1 MKFFILT
8 LLIFLCV
15 GFRAS
20 AAEPAI
26 VEIDK
31 IIITAD
37 ATSIDKNST
46 HSQNITLKATKP
58 TSQSVADVLVKQ
70 PGVHIRRYGGIE
82 SDASVSIRGSS
93 HDQVLVVLDDI
104 PLETASGDGVGL
116 GQIPVTALTKIEIYK
131 TFTPSDF
138 GGAAVGGVINLK
150 SKKIEKGFHH
160 RHGFGF
166 GSFTTLNALSEISH
180 GGDTHDFL
188 FGMDYRRAGG
198 NFSFL
203 DDNGTPVNT
212 ADDTTTTRQNNEQQ
226 IIHPYFKWLHRL
238 DDRTDL
244 SFTTHVFRTDAGVPG
259 LGSFQSTTTDLS
271 TTEILTG
278 LKLTR
283 RDYFN
288 GTTTFTNNT
297 TFRFIK
303 SQFSDPNAEIGLGT
317 AQDND
322 NTTTVFTDRFT
333 AKTEFSKRFSMKNGL
348 EYLHEYFLPKDY
360 LATPS
365 VGSTSLRHQFN
376 IFSEPHV
383 KIGKRVEAFFQIK
396 SLNAFY
402 NINDNDPSLAAP
414 ATFASSRTE
423 NQFSATA
430 ALHYEPAEC
439 LKLKASGG
447 RVVRLPKF
455 VEMFGDQGF
464 VLGNP
469 QLVSEKSYKFDLGA
483 THTKKFE
490 GVVKKISSELN
501 YFESHLSDLIQ
512 FEQTSGFARASNI
525 GDATIRGVEAAA
537 VLDVTDFVTLS
548 ANYTFQHATDDASG
562 NYLVGR
568 PKHEVNLEVLGHVK
582 NLELG
587 VSTNFID
594 DQYLDGLN
602 TQRVDNRLVVNANA
616 AYTLKAKYRF
626 SVAANNLS
634 DSRVVDAIGFPLP
647 GRSFF
652 GRVDVIF

>member
-1 MKFFILT
+1 MNFFSV
-8 LLIFLCV
+8 IFLFFLLA
-15 GFRAS
+15 GFS
-20 AAEPAI
+20 ARAEPSL

-31 IIITAD
+31 IIITAS
-37 ATSIDKNST
+37 ATTSDNNT
-46 HSQNITLKATKP
+46 HAQNITLKTTKP
-58 TSQSVADVLVKQ
+58 TSQTVADILAKE
-70 PGVHIRRYGGIE
+70 PGVHIRRYGGAL
-82 SDASVSIRGSS
+82 SDVTVSIRGSS
-93 HDQVLVVLDDI
+93 QDQVLVVLDDI
-104 PLETASGDGVGL
+104 PLETASGDAVGL
-116 GQIPVTALTKIEIYK
+116 GQIPVTVLSKIEIYK
-131 TFTPSDF
+131 TFTPSDY

-166 GSFTTLNALSEISH
+166 GSFNTLNALSEVSH
-180 GGDTHDFL
+180 GGDLNDFL
-188 FGMDYRRAGG
+188 LGIDLNRTSG
-198 NFSFL
+198 NFKFL
-203 DDNGTPVNT
+203 DDNGTPVNPS
-212 ADDTTTTRQNNEQQ
+212 DDTTATRQNNEQQ
-226 IIHPYFKWLHRL
+226 IIHPYFKWIHHL
-238 DDRTDL
+238 DERTDA

-259 LGSFQSTTTDLS
+259 LGTFQSLTTDLS
-271 TTEILTG
+271 TTEVLTG

-283 RDYFN
+283 RDYFG
-288 GTTTFTNNT
+288 GTTAFTNNT

-322 NTTTVFTDRFT
+322 NTTTVLTNRLT
-333 AKTEFSKRFSMKNGL
+333 AETEFSKKFSMKNGL

-360 LATPS
+360 LATPTI
-365 VGSTSLRHQFN
+365 GGTSKRQQFN
-376 IFSEPHV
+376 IFTEPHV
-383 KIGKRVEAFFQIK
+383 KINERLDTFLQVKLI
-396 SLNAFY
+396 NAFY
-402 NINDNDPSLAAP
+402 DVNDNDPSLAAP

-430 ALHYEPAEC
+430 ALHYEPVEG

-455 VEMFGDQGF
+455 IEMFGDQGF

-469 QLVSEKSYKFDLGA
+469 QLTSEKSDKFDLGA
-483 THTKKFE
+483 THTKKFS
-490 GVVKKISSELN
+490 GIVKKITSEIN

-525 GDATIRGVEAAA
+525 GDATVRGVEAATS
-537 VLDVTDFVTLS
+537 LDVTSFVTLS
-548 ANYTFQHATDDASG
+548 TNYTFQHAVDDATG
-562 NYLVGR
+562 NFLVGR

-582 NLELG
+582 NFELG
-587 VSTNFID
+587 VAANFID
-594 DQYLDGLN
+594 DQYLDSLN

-616 AYTLKAKYRF
+616 AYTLKSKYRF
-626 SVAANNLS
+626 SIAALNLS
-634 DSRVVDAIGFPLP
+634 DSRVVDAIGFPLS